1 MSSDTRALFLES
13 LREPVVFVHC
23 YLRPSRSVIALT
35 IQSGS
40 MKHAR
45 VPGEDKERTR
55 CSLPNKYPRDYVDA
69 CRRRVDLQ
77 ISSYQG
83 LEAAA
88 GAASFEHQFFNNMV
102 LVLDY
107 LFVHRTRTLELKDG
121 NPLNEVRLICNS
133 LLQNDGLMGKDN
145 SIELDPAKSVL
156 GLHVGDGIL
165 LDEAGFRRLS
175 EAFFAELERKF
186 M

>member
-1 MSSDTRALFLES
+1 MLA
-13 LREPVVFVHC
+13 
-23 YLRPSRSVIALT
+23 A
-35 IQSGS
+35 
-40 MKHAR
+40 
-45 VPGEDKERTR
+45 
-55 CSLPNKYPRDYVDA
+55 NKYPKDYVDA

-77 ISSYQG
+77 ISTYQG
-83 LEAAA
+83 VN
-88 GAASFEHQFFNNMV
+88 GASGIASFEHQFFNNMV

-121 NPLNEVRLICNS
+121 NPLNEVRVICNS

-145 SIELDPAKSVL
+145 SIKLDPAKSVL
-156 GLHVGDGIL
+156 GLHVGDEIL
-165 LDEAGFRRLS
+165 IDEAAFQHLS